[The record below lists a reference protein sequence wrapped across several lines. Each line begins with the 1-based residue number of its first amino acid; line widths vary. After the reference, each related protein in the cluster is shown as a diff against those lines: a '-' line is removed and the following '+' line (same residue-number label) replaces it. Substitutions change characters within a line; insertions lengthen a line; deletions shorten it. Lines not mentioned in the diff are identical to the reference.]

1 MFIKCA
7 GEKLE
12 FNFSKFADKHV
23 EKEPIP
29 NNLIETLAHIAV
41 ASTYVVER
49 YMLNQDEPFNDEEKE
64 ALEQILWQ
72 QPPQLQLHIPPDNLG
87 VLPPPKGDPSF
98 ELKPL
103 PTNLK
108 YAYLDEKSIYPV
120 IISANLS
127 AEEEEKLLDV
137 LKAHRPAIGYSLDDL
152 KGISPALCM
161 HKINLEE
168 DAKPVVDYQRR
179 LHPKMKEVVRKEVIR
194 LIEAGIIYPIA
205 DS

>member
-1 MFIKCA
+1 M
-7 GEKLE
+7 
-12 FNFSKFADKHV
+12 
-23 EKEPIP
+23 
-29 NNLIETLAHIAV
+29 HI
-41 ASTYVVER
+41 R
-49 YMLNQDEPFNDEEKE
+49 
-64 ALEQILWQ
+64 
-72 QPPQLQLHIPPDNLG
+72 PDNLG

-103 PTNLK
+103 PKNLK

-127 AEEEEKLLDV
+127 SEEEEKLLDV

-179 LHPKMKEVVRKEVIR
+179 LHPKMKEVVEKR
-194 LIEAGIIYPIA
+194 
-205 DS
+205 

>member
-1 MFIKCA
+1 MTGVQTCA
-7 GEKLE
+7 L
-12 FNFSKFADKHV
+12 
-23 EKEPIP
+23 PISRDI
-29 NNLIETLAHIAV
+29 IETLAHIAV
-41 ASTYVVER
+41 ASSDVVER
-49 YMLNQDEPFNDEEKE
+49 YMLNQDEPFNNEEKDV
-64 ALEQILWQ
+64 LEQILSQ

-103 PTNLK
+103 PENLK
-108 YAYLDEKSIYPV
+108 YAYLDEKNIYPV
-120 IISANLS
+120 IINANLS

-137 LKAHRPAIGYSLDDL
+137 PKDHRPAIGYSLNDL

-168 DAKPVVDYQRR
+168 DAKPVVDYQCR

-194 LIEAGIIYPIA
+194 LMEDGIIYPIA
-205 DS
+205 DSKWVSPVHCS

>member
-1 MFIKCA
+1 
-7 GEKLE
+7 
-12 FNFSKFADKHV
+12 
-23 EKEPIP
+23 
-29 NNLIETLAHIAV
+29 
-41 ASTYVVER
+41 
-49 YMLNQDEPFNDEEKE
+49 MLNQDEPFNDEEKDV
-64 ALEQILWQ
+64 LEQILWQ

-103 PTNLK
+103 PANLK

-168 DAKPVVDYQRR
+168 DAKPVVDFQRR
-179 LHPKMKEVVRKEVIR
+179 LHPKMKEVVRK
-194 LIEAGIIYPIA
+194 
-205 DS
+205 